1 MKGLKYHWRII
12 FPIFFAL
19 LIWFFSSR
27 TGEQSDNQ
35 SLSIAAMLGL
45 SNAVT
50 RKLAHILAF
59 GCLGYSISSYQKGR
73 NPEKYLHIA
82 NPITATI
89 FSVIYAAID
98 EVHQLTVPDRSAEVR
113 DVFIDAF
120 GAIVG
125 ILIYII
131 IFTFIRRRRLRK
143 LSA

>member
-27 TGEQSDNQ
+27 NGEQSDNQ

-45 SNAVT
+45 SNVVT
-50 RKLAHILAF
+50 RKLAHVVAF
-59 GCLGYSISSYQKGR
+59 GCLGYAISSYQKGK
-73 NPEKYLHIA
+73 NPDNYLRRS
-82 NPITATI
+82 NPIIATI
-89 FSVIYAAID
+89 FSGIYAAID
-98 EVHQLTVPDRSAEVR
+98 EIHQLTVPGRSAEFR
-113 DVFIDAF
+113 DIIIDIF
-120 GAIVG
+120 GAICG

-143 LSA
+143 MIA